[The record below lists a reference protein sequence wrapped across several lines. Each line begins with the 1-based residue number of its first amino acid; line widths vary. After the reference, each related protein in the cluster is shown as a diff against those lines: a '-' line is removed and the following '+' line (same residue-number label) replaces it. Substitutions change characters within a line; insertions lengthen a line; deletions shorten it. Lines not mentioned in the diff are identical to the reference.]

1 MLINDWCE
9 WLFHVTTMRRI
20 AFILAAVAALLAT
33 AQTHYEGSIS
43 VGGKAGA
50 TFSRI
55 NFNPTVQQSMLPGIT
70 AGVMFRYIEE
80 KHFGL
85 VAELN
90 LTQRGWRE
98 KLEESAYTYSHNFS
112 YLELPIMTH
121 IFFGNQRVKGFFNLG
136 PELNVMIGDGIK
148 SNFAYQDA
156 GGLDYFINNTRH
168 IEQMTMEIERR
179 FDYGICAGAGME
191 INLNSRHSLLLE
203 GRFYY
208 GLTDVFPNHKTDI
221 FSSSNSMT
229 VGVTLGY
236 FYRLK

>member
-1 MLINDWCE
+1 MRFITFA
-9 WLFHVTTMRRI
+9 LFVLTVIT
-20 AFILAAVAALLAT
+20 AT

-50 TFSRI
+50 TLSRV
-55 NFNPTVQQSMLPGIT
+55 NFNPSVQQVMQPGMA

-80 KHFGL
+80 KNFGL
-85 VAELN
+85 IAELN
-90 LTQRGWRE
+90 MTQRGWKE
-98 KLEESAYTYSHNFS
+98 NFEESNYNYSHRFT
-112 YLELPIMTH
+112 YIELPIMTH
-121 IFFGNQRVKGFFNLG
+121 IFFGNQRVNGFFNLG
-136 PELNVMIGDGIK
+136 PELNVMLGDGIS
-148 SNFAYQDA
+148 SNFDYQEAD
-156 GGLDYFINNTRH
+156 GLDYFIQDTRH
-168 IEQMTMEIERR
+168 IEQMTLDINNR

-191 INLNSRHSLLLE
+191 ININPKHSLLIE

-229 VGVTLGY
+229 INLTLGY

>member
-1 MLINDWCE
+1 MRFITFA
-9 WLFHVTTMRRI
+9 LFVLVVI
-20 AFILAAVAALLAT
+20 SAT

-50 TFSRI
+50 TLSRI
-55 NFNPTVQQSMLPGIT
+55 NFNPTVQQVMQPGMT

-80 KHFGL
+80 KNFGL
-85 VAELN
+85 IAELN
-90 LTQRGWRE
+90 MTQRGWKE
-98 KLEESAYTYSHNFS
+98 NFEESNYNYSHRFT
-112 YLELPIMTH
+112 YIELPIMTH

-136 PELNVMIGDGIK
+136 PELNVMIGNGI
-148 SNFAYQDA
+148 SSDFDYQNAAD
-156 GGLDYFINNTRH
+156 LDYFIQDTRH
-168 IEQMTMEIERR
+168 IEQMTLDINNR

-191 INLNSRHSLLLE
+191 INLNPKHSLLIE

-229 VGVTLGY
+229 INLTLGY

>member
-1 MLINDWCE
+1 MRLI
-9 WLFHVTTMRRI
+9 T
-20 AFILAAVAALLAT
+20 FILSLLVVCLT
-33 AQTHYEGSIS
+33 HAQTHYEGSIS

-50 TFSRI
+50 TLSRV
-55 NFNPTVQQSMLPGIT
+55 NFNPTVQQTMLPGMT

-80 KHFGL
+80 KNFGL
-85 VAELN
+85 IAELN
-90 LTQRGWRE
+90 MTQRGWKE
-98 KLEESAYTYSHNFS
+98 NFEESEYNYSHRFT

-136 PELNVMIGDGIK
+136 PELNVMLGDGIS
-148 SNFAYQDA
+148 SNFDYQEA
-156 GGLDYFINNTRH
+156 AGLDYFIQDTRH
-168 IEQMTMEIERR
+168 IEQMTLDINNR

-191 INLNSRHSLLLE
+191 ININPKHSLLIE

-229 VGVTLGY
+229 INLTLGY

>member
-1 MLINDWCE
+1 MK
-9 WLFHVTTMRRI
+9 RI
-20 AFILAAVAALLAT
+20 AFILVAMMALLAT
-33 AQTHYEGSIS
+33 AQTPYEGTIA

-50 TFSRI
+50 SFSRI
-55 NFNPTVQQSMLPGIT
+55 NFNPSVQQMMLPGMT
-70 AGVMFRYIEE
+70 AGVMFRYVEE

-90 LTQRGWRE
+90 MTQRGWKE
-98 KLEESAYTYSHNFS
+98 NFEESDYNYCHRFT

-121 IFFGNQRVKGFFNLG
+121 IFFGNQRIKGFFNLG
-136 PELNVMIGDGIK
+136 PEINVMLGDGIK

-156 GGLDYFINNTRH
+156 ADMDYFINDTRR
-168 IEQMTMEIERR
+168 IEQMTMKINNRL
-179 FDYGICAGAGME
+179 DYGICGGAGME
-191 INLNSRHSLLLE
+191 LNLNAKHSLLLE

-208 GLTDVFPNHKTDI
+208 GLTDIFSSHKTDT

-229 VGVTLGY
+229 VTVTLGY

>member
-1 MLINDWCE
+1 MRFITFA
-9 WLFHVTTMRRI
+9 LFVLVVI
-20 AFILAAVAALLAT
+20 SAT

-50 TFSRI
+50 TLSRV
-55 NFNPTVQQSMLPGIT
+55 NFNPSVQQVMQPGMT

-80 KHFGL
+80 KNFGL
-85 VAELN
+85 IAELN
-90 LTQRGWRE
+90 MTQRGWKE
-98 KLEESAYTYSHNFS
+98 NFEESNYNYSHRFT
-112 YLELPIMTH
+112 YIELPIMTH

-136 PELNVMIGDGIK
+136 PELNVMIGNGI
-148 SNFAYQDA
+148 SSDFDYQNAAD
-156 GGLDYFINNTRH
+156 LDYFIQDTRH
-168 IEQMTMEIERR
+168 IEQMTLDINNR

-191 INLNSRHSLLLE
+191 INLNPKHSLLIE

-229 VGVTLGY
+229 INLTLGY

>member
-1 MLINDWCE
+1 MA
-9 WLFHVTTMRRI
+9 H
-20 AFILAAVAALLAT
+20 

-50 TFSRI
+50 TLSRV
-55 NFNPTVQQSMLPGIT
+55 NFNPTVQQTMLPGMT

-80 KHFGL
+80 KNFGL
-85 VAELN
+85 IAELN
-90 LTQRGWRE
+90 MTQRGWKE
-98 KLEESAYTYSHNFS
+98 NFEESEYNYSHRFT

-136 PELNVMIGDGIK
+136 PELNVMLGDGIS
-148 SNFAYQDA
+148 SNFDYQEA
-156 GGLDYFINNTRH
+156 AGLDYFIQDTRH
-168 IEQMTMEIERR
+168 IEQMTLDINNR

-191 INLNSRHSLLLE
+191 ININPKHSLLIE

-229 VGVTLGY
+229 INLTLGY